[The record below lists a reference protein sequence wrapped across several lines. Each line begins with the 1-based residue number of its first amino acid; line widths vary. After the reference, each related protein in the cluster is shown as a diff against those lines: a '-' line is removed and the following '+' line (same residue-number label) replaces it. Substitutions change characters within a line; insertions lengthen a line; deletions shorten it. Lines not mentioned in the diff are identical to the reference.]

1 MGTEFVNFLIFY
13 LILTLMF
20 VMIGNIMFMYYCD
33 TYSSIFNAWTT
44 VTNASMGN
52 FTFTD
57 FDQINENIYLQIF
70 GKIYLLTV
78 LVTFLI
84 LILNLLIAILS
95 NVFNVFANLSM
106 GLFLSK
112 ILSTRESLESDEY
125 YGAFISAV
133 VPFNILVL
141 PFIPLALIMRK
152 SERLIALNKFL
163 LIL

>member
-1 MGTEFVNFLIFY
+1 M
-13 LILTLMF
+13 
-20 VMIGNIMFMYYCD
+20 
-33 TYSSIFNAWTT
+33 
-44 VTNASMGN
+44 
-52 FTFTD
+52 
-57 FDQINENIYLQIF
+57 
-70 GKIYLLTV
+70 

-95 NVFNVFANLSM
+95 NVFNVFENLSV

-133 VPFNILVL
+133 VPFNIFVL

-152 SERLIALNKFL
+152 S
-163 LIL
+163 